1 MNLFQSTRSNLNMD
15 TNLQTQFTLLVAF
28 AGSGTLSMPFLTS
41 NKKEALNLRELDL
54 ISGYPQYGN
63 NRIIDWPDAGITPKG
78 RKALRHLQTY
88 KFLQGMSGQ
97 AWKNTMSLDSDQLR
111 LFQFLQQK
119 NLIIFAGKITP
130 TLDGENL
137 ANFGQAEITDNGLD
151 LLGLV
156 DVEDIEDFFN
166 NSQNSS
172 DSRVMININGN
183 GNLNG
188 INQIGGNENSQSNSA
203 PVENHIDINQAQ
215 HDSLQDLSNFIKE
228 MSSDDAK
235 QLKIILQSIK
245 DGGSWN
251 SDINQEKSF
260 LEQRP
265 RLKKAVDVLL
275 DIVKESGKAAVTGY
289 ISQHFPMIF
298 GFLMGL

>member
-1 MNLFQSTRSNLNMD
+1 MALDLQKEFILLQAFEQN
-15 TNLQTQFTLLVAF
+15 TNLSTT
-28 AGSGTLSMPFLTS
+28 FLTS
-41 NKKEALNLRELDL
+41 YKSEAFHLKDL
-54 ISGYPQYGN
+54 GLLSGQPKCGADGIAYWN
-63 NRIIDWPDAGITPKG
+63 DAGITPRG
-78 RKALRHLQTY
+78 QKAFRHLKAYQ
-88 KFLQGMSGQ
+88 FLQGMSGQ
-97 AWKNTMSLDSDQLR
+97 AWKNTMSLDRDQLKI
-111 LFQFLQQK
+111 FQFLQRK
-119 NLIIFAGKITP
+119 NLITFFGKITP
-130 TLDGENL
+130 TMGGENI

-275 DIVKESGKAAVTGY
+275 DIVKESGKAAVTSY